1 MRRCLVVEDDALVR
15 RFFAQALADIPDLAV
30 DVAVD
35 GREGLAL
42 VRQRAYDAILADIM
56 MPELSGLDFLK
67 TLKAE
72 QPAAEV
78 VLVTGYGTVER
89 AIEAM
94 KGGAAEFLEKPVS
107 VEMLHLVVRRC
118 LERSALRQEVARLR
132 GAAQAAEGMGR
143 LVGRSQAMQR
153 VFALIR
159 TLADVDAPVLVVGE
173 PGTGKALVARELHE
187 RSDRRG
193 GPFVTASCG
202 AVPEALLERDLFR
215 RGGTLDAALGG
226 TLFLDEIGDT
236 GPTVQHGLVHLL
248 KEGRADVRIVAATRH
263 DPETLVRE
271 GRLRE
276 DLFYRVKGLA
286 VRIPPLR
293 ERSEDVPLLAAHF
306 LARFA
311 ERFGKP
317 ITGIAPAALATLVS
331 HPWPGNV
338 RELEHA
344 IEHAVI
350 MAAGTELTEIPVARR
365 PDGPALPGSDGF
377 TVDLT
382 LPLDQVRRLAL
393 ERVESAYLRGLLTVH
408 RGRLAAVARAARI
421 NERTLYEKMRQYGL
435 RKEDFRGAAG
445 EDA

>member
-15 RFFAQALADIPDLAV
+15 GFFAQTLAEIPDLAV

-42 VRQRAYDAILADIM
+42 VRQRTYDAILADVM

-67 TLKAE
+67 TLKVE
-72 QPAAEV
+72 QPTAEV
-78 VLVTGYGTVER
+78 VLVTGYGTIER

-118 LERSALRQEVARLR
+118 LERSALRQEIARLR

-143 LVGRSQAMQR
+143 LVGRSQAMQQ

-159 TLADVDAPVLVVGE
+159 TLAGVDAPVLVIGE
-173 PGTGKALVARELHE
+173 TGTGKALVARELHE

-193 GPFVTASCG
+193 GPFVAASCG
-202 AVPEALLERDLFR
+202 AIPDALLERDLFR
-215 RGGTLDAALGG
+215 RGGTLDAAEGG
-226 TLFLDEIGDT
+226 TLFLDEIGVT
-236 GPTVQHGLVHLL
+236 GPAVQYGLVRVLQ
-248 KEGRADVRIVAATRH
+248 EGGVSVRIVAATRH

-276 DLFYRVKGLA
+276 DLFYRLKALA

-293 ERSEDVPLLAAHF
+293 ERTEDVPLLAAHF

-311 ERFGKP
+311 ERFKKP
-317 ITGIAPAALATLVS
+317 ITGIAPAALGALVT

-338 RELEHA
+338 RELERT
-344 IEHAVI
+344 IERAVI
-350 MAAGTELTEIPVARR
+350 MTAGSELTDVPVGRPPAR
-365 PDGPALPGSDGF
+365 PAAADVGPA
-377 TVDLT
+377 VDLT
-382 LPLDQVRRLAL
+382 LPFA
-393 ERVESAYLRGLLTVH
+393 
-408 RGRLAAVARAARI
+408 
-421 NERTLYEKMRQYGL
+421 
-435 RKEDFRGAAG
+435 
-445 EDA
+445 